1 MVPKLPILGL
11 LMASPL
17 LLATA
22 ACVGPPESGKGG
34 PSKMPERTT
43 LTCPALS
50 GDLSGLLGVDPAIA
64 ARVARVVRLTDEIK
78 ATVDA
83 LDRET
88 RGACTTL
95 ARDLSAQPVS
105 AAAHP
110 CQVAEER
117 FVAFVKSLPQGAS
130 FELSVR
136 GVQCGAPKGLLEQCA
151 GECLTGT
158 SGVTSALACGATSGA
173 SCSGALSFPNASGAC
188 ATQCA
193 TRALRLSTCAAD
205 VDIAL
210 SPGAEH
216 LAPVVAALRRDLPKI
231 VGLGVDLAPRA
242 AGLAKD
248 TLTLV
253 DELASSID
261 ALSVG
266 SAPTERRVVSAAALA
281 TCAAPQLAEVVRA
294 GASLETSMERTV
306 SLHRVL
312 TKR

>member
-64 ARVARVVRLTDEIK
+64 ARVARVVRLTDEIN
-78 ATVDA
+78 ATVNA

-95 ARDLSAQPVS
+95 ARDLGLQPVS

-117 FVAFVKSLPQGAS
+117 FVAFVKSVFSPCRSVPLT
-130 FELSVR
+130 SVR
-136 GVQCGAPKGLLEQCA
+136 
-151 GECLTGT
+151 
-158 SGVTSALACGATSGA
+158 SASRRSA
-173 SCSGALSFPNASGAC
+173 S
-188 ATQCA
+188 
-193 TRALRLSTCAAD
+193 
-205 VDIAL
+205 
-210 SPGAEH
+210 
-216 LAPVVAALRRDLPKI
+216 
-231 VGLGVDLAPRA
+231 PR
-242 AGLAKD
+242 
-248 TLTLV
+248 
-253 DELASSID
+253 
-261 ALSVG
+261 SV
-266 SAPTERRVVSAAALA
+266 R
-281 TCAAPQLAEVVRA
+281 
-294 GASLETSMERTV
+294 
-306 SLHRVL
+306 
-312 TKR
+312 